1 MKTVSFP
8 LFNLIIQLN
17 PVAFEVLGIPVNWYA
32 IIIVASIIL
41 AFFLCKKKNGTF
53 GIQFD
58 DIFDLF
64 LLVIPISFFGARL
77 YYVLFDSKVKLTQF
91 FQIKHG
97 GLAIYGGLIAGV
109 ITIFLFC
116 RKRKI
121 NMLDLL
127 DYIVPYV
134 ALGQCLGRW
143 GNFINVEAY
152 GSITNVP
159 WKMGI
164 LTQNS
169 VEYVHPTFLYE
180 SIATLFIFILL
191 SKRSKKRKFSGQIT
205 YLYLIL
211 YSFARIFIEGLRI
224 DSLWFYGI
232 RISQLLSLIL
242 FVTFCII
249 LSKNSKK

>member
-8 LFNLIIQLN
+8 LFNFIIQLN
-17 PVAFEVLGIPVNWYA
+17 PVAFKVFGIPVNWYA
-32 IIIVASIIL
+32 ILIVASIIL
-41 AFFLCKKKNGTF
+41 AFFLCKRKNGTF

-64 LLVIPISFFGARL
+64 LLVIPISFLGARL
-77 YYVLFDSKVKLTQF
+77 YYVIFDKQVGITQF
-91 FQIKHG
+91 FQIKQG
-97 GLAIYGGLIAGV
+97 GLAIYGGLIAGA

-116 RKRKI
+116 KKRKI
-121 NMLDLL
+121 NMLNML
-127 DYIVPYV
+127 DYIVPYI
-134 ALGQCLGRW
+134 ALGQSMGRW

-152 GSITNVP
+152 GAITNVP

-164 LTQNS
+164 ITQNT

-180 SIATLFIFILL
+180 SIVTLLIFMIV
-191 SKRSKKRKFSGQIT
+191 SKKSKKRKFSGQIT

-211 YSFARIFIEGLRI
+211 YSFARFFIEGLRI
-224 DSLWFYGI
+224 DSLWFFGI
-232 RISQLLSLIL
+232 RISQILSLIL
-242 FVTFCII
+242 FVVFCII